1 MLRPPRQRES
11 QLRTW
16 PVVSPCR
23 VWVTLFLAALPWGG
37 AGHSQAT
44 RAVCFLLGHVWRWHT
59 ALIGGSLALDVACL
73 GSHLGSIHV
82 ERDRAVFTATQT
94 QDHPKGQ
101 RLPWSPVRAAQLQA
115 PGPGGWDSCTWAPS
129 EGGGLWR
136 PSAQK

>member
-37 AGHSQAT
+37 PVTPRPPEQSASSWGMCGGGT
-44 RAVCFLLGHVWRWHT
+44 RPSL
-59 ALIGGSLALDVACL
+59 GGSLALDVACL

-101 RLPWSPVRAAQLQA
+101 RLPWSPVRAAQLRA
-115 PGPGGWDSCTWAPS
+115 PGPGGWDSCTWAPE